1 MSVDEFKKFI
11 DDHTELL
18 RRVHAAFSHR
28 EQVLMQTVKVSEE
41 FGELSDEILGSLGN
55 QRESKLEATDPNAIG
70 DEIADVLITVYILAK
85 ELDID
90 VWAALTH
97 KVEKIKAKHSK
108 ELSSSKEKYNIHL

>member
-1 MSVDEFKKFI
+1 MKQDEFQAFI
-11 DDHTELL
+11 NEHTNLL
-18 RRVHAAFSHR
+18 RVVHEEFSHR

-55 QRESKLEATDPNAIG
+55 QRKSKLEDKSPEAIG

-90 VWAALTH
+90 AWEAITR
-97 KVEKIKAKHSK
+97 KVNKIRAKHSK
-108 ELSSSKEKYNIHL
+108 ELAPK